1 MSKREYEPAQKRM
14 PILQRQTRD
23 SGAVLGR
30 RSVWFWPYGGYCV
43 VLYTSVVLDCR
54 YLESKCGLRQCIQV
68 PSWKGM
74 DRGDFVMFP
83 LAEAK
88 LYFSRTIFPVCFL
101 LERPTRLEI
110 LMEIRRLE
118 MRQQPILA
126 QSAVISLPPQ
136 PLRSQACH
144 GFTFSWILLE
154 RLCLLGQVSVL
165 SSVMTGVSVPGTVLM
180 DSSSPDPECSFP
192 FSTLPSLP
200 DW

>member
-1 MSKREYEPAQKRM
+1 M
-14 PILQRQTRD
+14 
-23 SGAVLGR
+23 
-30 RSVWFWPYGGYCV
+30 
-43 VLYTSVVLDCR
+43 LYTSVVLDCL
-54 YLESKCGLRQCIQV
+54 YLESKCGLRQRILV

-74 DRGDFVMFP
+74 DHGIFVMFP

-88 LYFSRTIFPVCFL
+88 LYFSRTIFSVCFL

-126 QSAVISLPPQ
+126 QSAVISLLPQ

-144 GFTFSWILLE
+144 GFTFSWIFLE

-165 SSVMTGVSVPGTVLM
+165 SSVMTRVSVPGTVLM